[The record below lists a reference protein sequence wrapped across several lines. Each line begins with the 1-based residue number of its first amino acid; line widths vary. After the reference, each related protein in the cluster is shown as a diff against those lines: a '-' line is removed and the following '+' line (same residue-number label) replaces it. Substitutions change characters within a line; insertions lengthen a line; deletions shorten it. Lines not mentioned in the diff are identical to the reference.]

1 MRKAMQLFVIKRLQ
15 LWSKSIAFMI
25 KRFLFFV
32 KKVLFVKGS
41 LFAHKKKVHL
51 FPSVGIRYSHGEN
64 GKLPAW
70 EFPLT

>member
-1 MRKAMQLFVIKRLQ
+1 
-15 LWSKSIAFMI
+15 MI